1 MNTDTHTFTSLD
13 EMMKH
18 IAGVIAEA
26 EAAERA
32 QHDTET
38 SPATG
43 DVLEI
48 DDFEIRR
55 HVIRFVVDKIGFN
68 SAEEFKQYVEFIY
81 EFMVAASD
89 E

>member
-1 MNTDTHTFTSLD
+1 MTTKTHTFNSLD
-13 EMMKH
+13 EVLGF
-18 IAGVIAEA
+18 IQ
-26 EAAERA
+26 A
-32 QHDTET
+32 QIKELEEGPTAPTEE
-38 SPATG
+38 
-43 DVLEI
+43 VVEL

-55 HVIRFVVDKIGFN
+55 HVIRFVVDHIGFN